1 MKMWII
7 AKKEI
12 NDFFSTWLGYTIIT
26 IFLTTTTLF
35 TWILDTQFNMLNA
48 GFADLNAFFS
58 LCPII
63 FIFLLP
69 AICIKS
75 FSNEFKS
82 ETIEILFSKPIRNN
96 EIIIGKFIGCFIIS
110 FFNIIPTLIYF
121 FGIYSLKDEV
131 ALIDIGSTIT
141 SYFGLLLL
149 SCSFISISIFSS
161 ILTNNQIVSFIS
173 SVFICFFLFFINEF
187 ADFISDPKIYD
198 VINYIGIKEH
208 YFSLNQGIISTK
220 DISYFFALNYL
231 FIHLS
236 IIYLNKIKK

>member
-58 LCPII
+58 LSPII
-63 FIFLLP
+63 FIFLL
-69 AICIKS
+69 AAFCIKS

-82 ETIEILFSKPIRNN
+82 ETIEILFSKPIKNS
-96 EIIIGKFIGCFIIS
+96 EIVIGKFIGCFIIS

-141 SYFGLLLL
+141 SYLGLLLL

-173 SVFICFFLFFINEF
+173 SVFICFFLFFMNEF

-208 YFSLNQGIISTK
+208 YFSLNQGIISAK

>member
-1 MKMWII
+1 MWII

-58 LCPII
+58 LSPII

-96 EIIIGKFIGCFIIS
+96 EIVIGKFIGCFIIS

-121 FGIYSLKDEV
+121 FGIYSLKGEV

-173 SVFICFFLFFINEF
+173 SVFICFFLFFMNEF

-208 YFSLNQGIISTK
+208 YFSLNQGIISAK

-231 FIHLS
+231 FIYLS
-236 IIYLNKIKK
+236 AINLSRMKK